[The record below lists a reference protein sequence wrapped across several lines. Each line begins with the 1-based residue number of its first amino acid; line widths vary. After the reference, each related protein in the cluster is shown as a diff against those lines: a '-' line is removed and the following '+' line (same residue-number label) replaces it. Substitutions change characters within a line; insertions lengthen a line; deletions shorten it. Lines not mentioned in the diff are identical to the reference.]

1 MAYTNSPYAPRARQ
15 EAVFLVQYRGYSVAE
30 AARRIGVHRSTVA
43 RWIKKKEVLGLH
55 WREQI
60 PTLSS
65 ATRRHPNAL
74 QPSVVEAIVRIRKQ
88 RNRCAVIVHQELL
101 REGIVASLSSVK
113 RTLRREGLIRPT
125 SKWKRYRP
133 PVPRPKVDKPG
144 DLVQI
149 DTVHFIDWKTK
160 ERFYAYTMI
169 DLYSRW
175 AYVEVHPKLRQDMSF
190 QVVIRAQKV
199 APFRFKTIQSDNG
212 PEFQRWFKDNLKYK
226 NIALRHSRVRKS
238 NDNAHIERFNRTL
251 QEEGIGR
258 HTTLLLAQEQL
269 TPFLSYYN
277 NDRMHLG
284 INYLTPAQ
292 MLQRC

>member
-1 MAYTNSPYAPRARQ
+1 
-15 EAVFLVQYRGYSVAE
+15 
-30 AARRIGVHRSTVA
+30 
-43 RWIKKKEVLGLH
+43 
-55 WREQI
+55 
-60 PTLSS
+60 
-65 ATRRHPNAL
+65 
-74 QPSVVEAIVRIRKQ
+74 VEGIVRIRKQ
-88 RNRCAVIVHQELL
+88 HNRCALIVHQQLL
-101 REGIVASLSSVK
+101 SEGINVSLSSVK
-113 RTLRREGLIRPT
+113 RTLRREGLIRPV

-133 PVPRPKVDKPG
+133 PVPRPQADKPG

-190 QVVIRAQKV
+190 QVVMRAQQE
-199 APFRFKTIQSDNG
+199 APFRFKMIQSDNG
-212 PEFQRWFKDNLKYK
+212 PEFQRWFKDNLEYK
-226 NIALRHSRVRKS
+226 NINLRHSRVRKS

-258 HTTLLLAQEQL
+258 HTTLILAQEQL

>member
-1 MAYTNSPYAPRARQ
+1 MAYTSSPYAPRARQ
-15 EAVFLVQYRGYSVAE
+15 EAVFLVQHQGYSAAE
-30 AARRIGVHRSTVA
+30 AARRTGVHRSTVT
-43 RWIKKKEVLGLH
+43 RWIKKKEVLDLH
-55 WREQI
+55 WREHI

-65 ATRRHPNAL
+65 ATRNHPNAL
-74 QPSVVEAIVRIRKQ
+74 HPSVVEAIVRARKQ
-88 RNRCAVIVHQELL
+88 HDRCAVIVHQQLL
-101 REGIVASLSSVK
+101 SEGFEVSLSSVK
-113 RTLRREGLIRPT
+113 RTLKREGLIRST

-133 PVPRPKVDKPG
+133 PVPRPQADKPG
-144 DLVQI
+144 DLMQI

-190 QVVIRAQKV
+190 QVVLRAQKE
-199 APFRFKTIQSDNG
+199 ASFRFKMIQSDNG
-212 PEFQRWFKDNLKYK
+212 PEFQCWFKDSLQYK
-226 NIALRHSRVRKS
+226 GIDLRHSRVRKS

-258 HTTLLLAQEQL
+258 HTTLQRAQEQL